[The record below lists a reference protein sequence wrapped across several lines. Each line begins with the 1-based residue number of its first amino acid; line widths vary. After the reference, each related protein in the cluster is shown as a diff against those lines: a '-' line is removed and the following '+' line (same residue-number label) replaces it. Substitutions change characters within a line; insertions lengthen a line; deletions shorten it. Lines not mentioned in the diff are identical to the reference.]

1 MGFYFIL
8 PSSLFSFA
16 TPIVKLENKLN
27 EGIKLKGANTTLYQP
42 IFYRAEGEVG
52 LLFNQGYIG
61 TIGQNTGKSNDIKT
75 FATLGIS
82 KLGFFQPANATGTF
96 GGTQGNDLAGTIK
109 IYFANGTVLSRTGSV
124 NWRETNNGNV
134 DIIGLILDSGQPD
147 HSISYG
153 SSSTF
158 ILKSGT
164 TSGVGNNIGFKLS
177 RSTIS
182 FSDGQ
187 NRSGNAATSQVIGD
201 LNTELSYLAKVST
214 VTMST
219 ASIVEGNN
227 LVYTVTFD
235 KSNPA
240 QQIFDFSITGSAT
253 STSDYSTALTISN
266 GVVNNGDGTI
276 TVPSGVTSF
285 TVTIATVD
293 DTVIESTETVIL
305 TVGSK
310 LATGNILDNDTPNV
324 SFTSTSSSGLES
336 VSSANATVDLSVASG
351 LTVTVDYVVTGTAT
365 GSGTDYTLA
374 NGTLTFNPADVQ
386 ETITIASIVDDAILE
401 ANETVII
408 TLSNPSNANL
418 GANTVHTYT
427 INNDDTAAVTIADVS
442 GAENGGTITVTATL
456 DNAVQGGFTVDM
468 NTADGTATIAD
479 SDYTAV
485 TGQTLT
491 FTGTAGET
499 QTFTITPT
507 GDTKF
512 ETNETVTVSQSNL
525 AATSLAVDI
534 TDGATVTLNND
545 DSAAVTIADVSG
557 AENGGTI
564 TVTATLDNAV
574 QGGFTVDMNT
584 ADGTA
589 TIADSDYI
597 AVTGQTLTFTGTAG
611 ETQTFTITPTGD
623 TKFETNET
631 VTVSQSNLAATSL
644 AVDITDGATV
654 TLNNDDTEPTVT
666 LSVDNSSIAE
676 ATGTAAI
683 TATLSNLSINAAT
696 VTLAYSGTATSGT
709 DYNATASTS
718 ITIPA
723 GSLSASATTGI
734 TAIQDAN
741 PETNE
746 TIIIDVTNVTNGTEN
761 GTQQQT
767 ITIIDDDTPNV
778 SFTSTSSS
786 GLESVSS
793 ANATVD
799 LSVASGL
806 TVTVDYVVTGTAT
819 GSGTDYTLANGTL
832 TFNPAD
838 VQETI
843 TIASIVD
850 DAILEANETVIIT
863 LSNPSNANLGANT
876 VHTYTINNDD
886 TAAVTIADV
895 SGAENGG
902 TITVTATLDNAVQG
916 GFTVDMNTADGTATI
931 ADSDYTAVTGQTL
944 TFTGTAGE
952 TQTFTITPTGDTK
965 FETNETVTVSQGNL
979 AATSLAVDITDGATV
994 TLNNDDSAA
1003 VTIADVSGAENGG
1016 TITVTATLD
1025 NAVQGGFTVDMNTA
1039 DGTATIADSD
1049 YTAVTGQTLTF
1060 TGTAG
1065 ETQTFTIT
1073 PTGDTKFETNE
1084 TVTVSQGNLA
1094 ATSLA
1099 VDITDGATVTLNNDD
1114 SAAVT
1119 IADVSGAENG
1129 GTITVT
1135 ATLDNAVQGG
1145 FTVDMNTADGTA
1157 TIADS
1162 DYIAVTGQT
1171 LTFTGTAGETQTFT
1185 ITPTG
1190 DTKFETNETVTVSQS
1205 NLAATSLAVDIT
1217 DGATVTLNND
1227 DSAAV
1232 TIADVSGAEN
1242 GGTITVTATLDNA
1255 VQGGFTVDMNTADG
1269 TATIADSDYI
1279 AVTGQ
1284 TLTFTGTAGETQTFT
1299 ITPTGDTKFETNETV
1314 TVSQSNLA
1322 ATSLA
1327 VDITDG
1333 ATVTLNNDDSAAV
1346 TIADVSGAENGG
1358 TITVTATLDN
1368 AVQGGFTVD
1377 MNTADGT
1384 ATIADSDYIA
1394 VTGQTLTFTGTAGE
1408 TQTFTITPT
1417 GDTKFETN
1425 ETVTVSQSNLAAT
1438 SLAVDITDGA
1448 IVTLNNDDSA
1458 GITITPNNAQGKVDI
1473 SGNLI
1478 TTEAGAT
1485 NTFKVFLNA
1494 QPTGNVTVAITGL
1507 DATEGSLSAS
1517 SLTFTTSNW
1526 NTAQT
1531 VTVTGIDDPQIDGDI
1546 VYTLTAT
1553 ASGGGYNNQTRT
1565 VGVVNQDNDTSPPVS
1580 VNSITVNEA
1589 SPTAVFEVSGAAG
1602 QLTTLALANGTTTG
1616 LTGLEY
1622 YNGTAWVAYTSGTVT
1637 LNSSGKL
1644 LVRTSLSP
1652 EQEAASDNGETF
1664 TITATNTGGTAAAG
1678 TGAIKDDGTGTI
1690 FNEDG
1695 TENTTAPKDDDRV
1708 LTVNSITVNEASPT
1722 AVFEVSGAAGQLT
1735 TLALA
1740 NGTTTGLTG
1749 LEYYNGTAWV
1759 AYTSGTV
1766 TLNSSG
1772 KLLVRTS
1779 LSPEQ
1784 EAASDNGETFT
1795 ITATNTGGT
1804 AAAGTGA
1811 IKDDGTG
1818 TIFNED
1824 GTENTTAP
1832 KDDDRV
1838 YPQPDLNATYL
1849 GIPITGSIA
1858 TNDEVPA
1865 GSTYGQPV
1873 PSSSNPKGATL
1884 ELKPDGSYVFNS
1896 TKPGVYAFTV
1906 PVCNAF
1912 GDCVT
1917 TTLTITVKEL
1927 GQPDTPILNT
1937 DLGAVR
1943 VGEPVAIQTLG
1954 NDAPGRIG
1962 VKLNPA
1968 SVQVTVA
1975 PVNGVVTVNLV
1986 TGVITY
1992 TPNAGFVG
2000 KDVYTYTVC
2009 DTGNSALCSTAIQE
2023 ITVLSAD
2030 EPNTITATD
2039 DFTTA
2044 SAGSILSGNV
2054 IFNDDDLDGQ
2064 VLQVTPQ
2071 VVVSQVGVSKLN
2083 ADGTFVFTPAKG
2095 FIGPTQFIYEV
2106 STGGATPISTRATVY
2121 LLVAPAVLIAVMDNF
2136 KANEING
2143 LAGGTVG
2150 NVLTNDLFNGAPVKA
2165 ADVVVAV
2172 KNNGGITGLTI
2183 DAIGNL
2189 IVPKGTAPGSYVV
2202 TYTICDVNFPTN
2214 CSEAMVI
2221 VEVFHGVNLK
2231 ITKSAISPS
2240 NYEGDQLEFLIRVE
2254 NNGSVDASEVVVT
2267 DKLDAGFSYVTSTV
2281 SGASAVASVS
2291 GLEVRWTF
2299 ATLAANQVAEITVR
2313 VKANP
2318 LADGREKL
2326 IANTAKVSS
2335 PARELSPND
2344 NSSTTSVAIKPFF
2357 LSNVITPNGDGKND
2371 AFVINGLGK
2380 FASNELIIFD
2390 RWGSHVF
2397 QKKGY
2402 QNDWTGQGLVAGTY
2416 FYVLSVV
2423 DPGGAATK
2431 FKGWI
2436 QLIRE

>member
-82 KLGFFQPANATGTF
+82 KVGFFQPANATGTF

-124 NWRETNNGNV
+124 NWRETNNGSV

-164 TSGVGNNIGFKLS
+164 TSGVGNNIGLKLS

-965 FETNETVTVSQGNL
+965 FETNETVTVSQ
-979 AATSLAVDITDGATV
+979 S
-994 TLNNDDSAA
+994 
-1003 VTIADVSGAENGG
+1003 
-1016 TITVTATLD
+1016 
-1025 NAVQGGFTVDMNTA
+1025 
-1039 DGTATIADSD
+1039 
-1049 YTAVTGQTLTF
+1049 
-1060 TGTAG
+1060 
-1065 ETQTFTIT
+1065 
-1073 PTGDTKFETNE
+1073 
-1084 TVTVSQGNLA
+1084 NLA

-1190 DTKFETNETVTVSQS
+1190 DTKFETNETVTVSQG

>member
-512 ETNETVTVSQSNL
+512 ETNETVTVSQGNL

-965 FETNETVTVSQGNL
+965 FETNETVTVSQ
-979 AATSLAVDITDGATV
+979 S
-994 TLNNDDSAA
+994 
-1003 VTIADVSGAENGG
+1003 
-1016 TITVTATLD
+1016 
-1025 NAVQGGFTVDMNTA
+1025 
-1039 DGTATIADSD
+1039 
-1049 YTAVTGQTLTF
+1049 
-1060 TGTAG
+1060 
-1065 ETQTFTIT
+1065 
-1073 PTGDTKFETNE
+1073 
-1084 TVTVSQGNLA
+1084 NLA

-1190 DTKFETNETVTVSQS
+1190 DTKFETNETVTVSQG

>member
-124 NWRETNNGNV
+124 NWRETNNGSV

-965 FETNETVTVSQGNL
+965 FETNETVTVSQSNL

-1049 YTAVTGQTLTF
+1049 YIAVTGQTLTF

>member
-1 MGFYFIL
+1 M
-8 PSSLFSFA
+8 
-16 TPIVKLENKLN
+16 N

-82 KLGFFQPANATGTF
+82 KVGFFQPANATGTF

-124 NWRETNNGNV
+124 NWRETNNGSV

-164 TSGVGNNIGFKLS
+164 TSGVGNNIGLKLS

-965 FETNETVTVSQGNL
+965 FETNETVTVSQSNL

-1049 YTAVTGQTLTF
+1049 YIAVTGQTLTF

>member
-1 MGFYFIL
+1 M
-8 PSSLFSFA
+8 
-16 TPIVKLENKLN
+16 
-27 EGIKLKGANTTLYQP
+27 
-42 IFYRAEGEVG
+42 
-52 LLFNQGYIG
+52 
-61 TIGQNTGKSNDIKT
+61 
-75 FATLGIS
+75 
-82 KLGFFQPANATGTF
+82 
-96 GGTQGNDLAGTIK
+96 
-109 IYFANGTVLSRTGSV
+109 
-124 NWRETNNGNV
+124 
-134 DIIGLILDSGQPD
+134 
-147 HSISYG
+147 
-153 SSSTF
+153 
-158 ILKSGT
+158 
-164 TSGVGNNIGFKLS
+164 
-177 RSTIS
+177 
-182 FSDGQ
+182 
-187 NRSGNAATSQVIGD
+187 
-201 LNTELSYLAKVST
+201 
-214 VTMST
+214 
-219 ASIVEGNN
+219 
-227 LVYTVTFD
+227 
-235 KSNPA
+235 
-240 QQIFDFSITGSAT
+240 
-253 STSDYSTALTISN
+253 
-266 GVVNNGDGTI
+266 
-276 TVPSGVTSF
+276 
-285 TVTIATVD
+285 
-293 DTVIESTETVIL
+293 
-305 TVGSK
+305 
-310 LATGNILDNDTPNV
+310 

-427 INNDDTAAVTIADVS
+427 I
-442 GAENGGTITVTATL
+442 
-456 DNAVQGGFTVDM
+456 
-468 NTADGTATIAD
+468 
-479 SDYTAV
+479 
-485 TGQTLT
+485 
-491 FTGTAGET
+491 
-499 QTFTITPT
+499 
-507 GDTKF
+507 
-512 ETNETVTVSQSNL
+512 
-525 AATSLAVDI
+525 
-534 TDGATVTLNND
+534 
-545 DSAAVTIADVSG
+545 
-557 AENGGTI
+557 
-564 TVTATLDNAV
+564 
-574 QGGFTVDMNT
+574 
-584 ADGTA
+584 
-589 TIADSDYI
+589 
-597 AVTGQTLTFTGTAG
+597 
-611 ETQTFTITPTGD
+611 
-623 TKFETNET
+623 
-631 VTVSQSNLAATSL
+631 
-644 AVDITDGATV
+644 
-654 TLNNDDTEPTVT
+654 
-666 LSVDNSSIAE
+666 
-676 ATGTAAI
+676 
-683 TATLSNLSINAAT
+683 
-696 VTLAYSGTATSGT
+696 
-709 DYNATASTS
+709 
-718 ITIPA
+718 
-723 GSLSASATTGI
+723 
-734 TAIQDAN
+734 
-741 PETNE
+741 
-746 TIIIDVTNVTNGTEN
+746 
-761 GTQQQT
+761 
-767 ITIIDDDTPNV
+767 
-778 SFTSTSSS
+778 
-786 GLESVSS
+786 
-793 ANATVD
+793 
-799 LSVASGL
+799 
-806 TVTVDYVVTGTAT
+806 
-819 GSGTDYTLANGTL
+819 
-832 TFNPAD
+832 
-838 VQETI
+838 
-843 TIASIVD
+843 
-850 DAILEANETVIIT
+850 
-863 LSNPSNANLGANT
+863 
-876 VHTYTINNDD
+876 
-886 TAAVTIADV
+886 
-895 SGAENGG
+895 
-902 TITVTATLDNAVQG
+902 
-916 GFTVDMNTADGTATI
+916 
-931 ADSDYTAVTGQTL
+931 
-944 TFTGTAGE
+944 
-952 TQTFTITPTGDTK
+952 
-965 FETNETVTVSQGNL
+965 
-979 AATSLAVDITDGATV
+979 
-994 TLNNDDSAA
+994 
-1003 VTIADVSGAENGG
+1003 
-1016 TITVTATLD
+1016 
-1025 NAVQGGFTVDMNTA
+1025 
-1039 DGTATIADSD
+1039 
-1049 YTAVTGQTLTF
+1049 
-1060 TGTAG
+1060 
-1065 ETQTFTIT
+1065 
-1073 PTGDTKFETNE
+1073 
-1084 TVTVSQGNLA
+1084 
-1094 ATSLA
+1094 
-1099 VDITDGATVTLNNDD
+1099 
-1114 SAAVT
+1114 
-1119 IADVSGAENG
+1119 
-1129 GTITVT
+1129 
-1135 ATLDNAVQGG
+1135 
-1145 FTVDMNTADGTA
+1145 
-1157 TIADS
+1157 
-1162 DYIAVTGQT
+1162 
-1171 LTFTGTAGETQTFT
+1171 
-1185 ITPTG
+1185 
-1190 DTKFETNETVTVSQS
+1190 
-1205 NLAATSLAVDIT
+1205 
-1217 DGATVTLNND
+1217 
-1227 DSAAV
+1227 
-1232 TIADVSGAEN
+1232 
-1242 GGTITVTATLDNA
+1242 
-1255 VQGGFTVDMNTADG
+1255 
-1269 TATIADSDYI
+1269 
-1279 AVTGQ
+1279 
-1284 TLTFTGTAGETQTFT
+1284 
-1299 ITPTGDTKFETNETV
+1299 
-1314 TVSQSNLA
+1314 
-1322 ATSLA
+1322 
-1327 VDITDG
+1327 
-1333 ATVTLNNDDSAAV
+1333 NNDDSAAV

-1580 VNSITVNEA
+1580 VNSITVNEASPTAVFEVSGAAGQLTTLALANGTTTGLTGLEYYNGTAWVAYTSGTVTLNSSGKLLVRTSLSPEQEAASDNGETFTITATNTGGTAAAGTGAIKDDGTGTIFNEDGTENTTAPKDDDRVLTVNSITVNEA

>member
-1 MGFYFIL
+1 M
-8 PSSLFSFA
+8 
-16 TPIVKLENKLN
+16 
-27 EGIKLKGANTTLYQP
+27 
-42 IFYRAEGEVG
+42 
-52 LLFNQGYIG
+52 
-61 TIGQNTGKSNDIKT
+61 
-75 FATLGIS
+75 
-82 KLGFFQPANATGTF
+82 
-96 GGTQGNDLAGTIK
+96 
-109 IYFANGTVLSRTGSV
+109 
-124 NWRETNNGNV
+124 
-134 DIIGLILDSGQPD
+134 
-147 HSISYG
+147 
-153 SSSTF
+153 
-158 ILKSGT
+158 
-164 TSGVGNNIGFKLS
+164 
-177 RSTIS
+177 
-182 FSDGQ
+182 
-187 NRSGNAATSQVIGD
+187 
-201 LNTELSYLAKVST
+201 
-214 VTMST
+214 
-219 ASIVEGNN
+219 
-227 LVYTVTFD
+227 
-235 KSNPA
+235 
-240 QQIFDFSITGSAT
+240 
-253 STSDYSTALTISN
+253 
-266 GVVNNGDGTI
+266 
-276 TVPSGVTSF
+276 
-285 TVTIATVD
+285 
-293 DTVIESTETVIL
+293 
-305 TVGSK
+305 
-310 LATGNILDNDTPNV
+310 
-324 SFTSTSSSGLES
+324 
-336 VSSANATVDLSVASG
+336 
-351 LTVTVDYVVTGTAT
+351 
-365 GSGTDYTLA
+365 
-374 NGTLTFNPADVQ
+374 
-386 ETITIASIVDDAILE
+386 
-401 ANETVII
+401 
-408 TLSNPSNANL
+408 
-418 GANTVHTYT
+418 
-427 INNDDTAAVTIADVS
+427 
-442 GAENGGTITVTATL
+442 
-456 DNAVQGGFTVDM
+456 
-468 NTADGTATIAD
+468 
-479 SDYTAV
+479 
-485 TGQTLT
+485 
-491 FTGTAGET
+491 
-499 QTFTITPT
+499 
-507 GDTKF
+507 
-512 ETNETVTVSQSNL
+512 
-525 AATSLAVDI
+525 
-534 TDGATVTLNND
+534 
-545 DSAAVTIADVSG
+545 
-557 AENGGTI
+557 
-564 TVTATLDNAV
+564 
-574 QGGFTVDMNT
+574 
-584 ADGTA
+584 
-589 TIADSDYI
+589 
-597 AVTGQTLTFTGTAG
+597 
-611 ETQTFTITPTGD
+611 
-623 TKFETNET
+623 
-631 VTVSQSNLAATSL
+631 
-644 AVDITDGATV
+644 
-654 TLNNDDTEPTVT
+654 
-666 LSVDNSSIAE
+666 
-676 ATGTAAI
+676 
-683 TATLSNLSINAAT
+683 
-696 VTLAYSGTATSGT
+696 
-709 DYNATASTS
+709 
-718 ITIPA
+718 
-723 GSLSASATTGI
+723 
-734 TAIQDAN
+734 
-741 PETNE
+741 
-746 TIIIDVTNVTNGTEN
+746 
-761 GTQQQT
+761 
-767 ITIIDDDTPNV
+767 
-778 SFTSTSSS
+778 
-786 GLESVSS
+786 
-793 ANATVD
+793 
-799 LSVASGL
+799 
-806 TVTVDYVVTGTAT
+806 
-819 GSGTDYTLANGTL
+819 
-832 TFNPAD
+832 
-838 VQETI
+838 
-843 TIASIVD
+843 
-850 DAILEANETVIIT
+850 
-863 LSNPSNANLGANT
+863 
-876 VHTYTINNDD
+876 
-886 TAAVTIADV
+886 
-895 SGAENGG
+895 
-902 TITVTATLDNAVQG
+902 
-916 GFTVDMNTADGTATI
+916 
-931 ADSDYTAVTGQTL
+931 
-944 TFTGTAGE
+944 
-952 TQTFTITPTGDTK
+952 
-965 FETNETVTVSQGNL
+965 
-979 AATSLAVDITDGATV
+979 
-994 TLNNDDSAA
+994 
-1003 VTIADVSGAENGG
+1003 
-1016 TITVTATLD
+1016 
-1025 NAVQGGFTVDMNTA
+1025 
-1039 DGTATIADSD
+1039 
-1049 YTAVTGQTLTF
+1049 
-1060 TGTAG
+1060 
-1065 ETQTFTIT
+1065 
-1073 PTGDTKFETNE
+1073 
-1084 TVTVSQGNLA
+1084 A

-1227 DSAAV
+1227 DSA
-1232 TIADVSGAEN
+1232 
-1242 GGTITVTATLDNA
+1242 
-1255 VQGGFTVDMNTADG
+1255 
-1269 TATIADSDYI
+1269 
-1279 AVTGQ
+1279 
-1284 TLTFTGTAGETQTFT
+1284 
-1299 ITPTGDTKFETNETV
+1299 
-1314 TVSQSNLA
+1314 
-1322 ATSLA
+1322 
-1327 VDITDG
+1327 
-1333 ATVTLNNDDSAAV
+1333 
-1346 TIADVSGAENGG
+1346 
-1358 TITVTATLDN
+1358 
-1368 AVQGGFTVD
+1368 
-1377 MNTADGT
+1377 
-1384 ATIADSDYIA
+1384 
-1394 VTGQTLTFTGTAGE
+1394 
-1408 TQTFTITPT
+1408 
-1417 GDTKFETN
+1417 
-1425 ETVTVSQSNLAAT
+1425 
-1438 SLAVDITDGA
+1438 
-1448 IVTLNNDDSA
+1448 

-1580 VNSITVNEA
+1580 VNSITVNEASPTAVFEVSGAAGQLTTLALANGTTTGLTGLEYYNGTAWVAYTSGTVTLNSSGKLLVRTSLSPEQEAASDNGETFTITATNTGGTAAAGTGAIKDDGTGTIFNEDGTENTTAPKDDDRVLTVNSITVNEA

-2030 EPNTITATD
+2030 EPNTITAAD

-2121 LLVAPAVLIAVMDNF
+2121 LLVAPAVLVAVMDNF

>member
-1 MGFYFIL
+1 M
-8 PSSLFSFA
+8 
-16 TPIVKLENKLN
+16 
-27 EGIKLKGANTTLYQP
+27 
-42 IFYRAEGEVG
+42 
-52 LLFNQGYIG
+52 
-61 TIGQNTGKSNDIKT
+61 
-75 FATLGIS
+75 
-82 KLGFFQPANATGTF
+82 
-96 GGTQGNDLAGTIK
+96 
-109 IYFANGTVLSRTGSV
+109 
-124 NWRETNNGNV
+124 
-134 DIIGLILDSGQPD
+134 
-147 HSISYG
+147 
-153 SSSTF
+153 
-158 ILKSGT
+158 
-164 TSGVGNNIGFKLS
+164 
-177 RSTIS
+177 
-182 FSDGQ
+182 
-187 NRSGNAATSQVIGD
+187 
-201 LNTELSYLAKVST
+201 
-214 VTMST
+214 
-219 ASIVEGNN
+219 
-227 LVYTVTFD
+227 
-235 KSNPA
+235 
-240 QQIFDFSITGSAT
+240 
-253 STSDYSTALTISN
+253 
-266 GVVNNGDGTI
+266 
-276 TVPSGVTSF
+276 
-285 TVTIATVD
+285 
-293 DTVIESTETVIL
+293 
-305 TVGSK
+305 
-310 LATGNILDNDTPNV
+310 
-324 SFTSTSSSGLES
+324 
-336 VSSANATVDLSVASG
+336 
-351 LTVTVDYVVTGTAT
+351 
-365 GSGTDYTLA
+365 
-374 NGTLTFNPADVQ
+374 
-386 ETITIASIVDDAILE
+386 
-401 ANETVII
+401 
-408 TLSNPSNANL
+408 
-418 GANTVHTYT
+418 
-427 INNDDTAAVTIADVS
+427 
-442 GAENGGTITVTATL
+442 
-456 DNAVQGGFTVDM
+456 
-468 NTADGTATIAD
+468 
-479 SDYTAV
+479 
-485 TGQTLT
+485 
-491 FTGTAGET
+491 
-499 QTFTITPT
+499 
-507 GDTKF
+507 
-512 ETNETVTVSQSNL
+512 
-525 AATSLAVDI
+525 
-534 TDGATVTLNND
+534 
-545 DSAAVTIADVSG
+545 
-557 AENGGTI
+557 
-564 TVTATLDNAV
+564 
-574 QGGFTVDMNT
+574 
-584 ADGTA
+584 
-589 TIADSDYI
+589 
-597 AVTGQTLTFTGTAG
+597 
-611 ETQTFTITPTGD
+611 
-623 TKFETNET
+623 
-631 VTVSQSNLAATSL
+631 
-644 AVDITDGATV
+644 
-654 TLNNDDTEPTVT
+654 
-666 LSVDNSSIAE
+666 
-676 ATGTAAI
+676 
-683 TATLSNLSINAAT
+683 
-696 VTLAYSGTATSGT
+696 
-709 DYNATASTS
+709 
-718 ITIPA
+718 
-723 GSLSASATTGI
+723 
-734 TAIQDAN
+734 
-741 PETNE
+741 
-746 TIIIDVTNVTNGTEN
+746 
-761 GTQQQT
+761 
-767 ITIIDDDTPNV
+767 
-778 SFTSTSSS
+778 
-786 GLESVSS
+786 
-793 ANATVD
+793 
-799 LSVASGL
+799 
-806 TVTVDYVVTGTAT
+806 
-819 GSGTDYTLANGTL
+819 
-832 TFNPAD
+832 
-838 VQETI
+838 
-843 TIASIVD
+843 
-850 DAILEANETVIIT
+850 
-863 LSNPSNANLGANT
+863 
-876 VHTYTINNDD
+876 
-886 TAAVTIADV
+886 
-895 SGAENGG
+895 
-902 TITVTATLDNAVQG
+902 
-916 GFTVDMNTADGTATI
+916 
-931 ADSDYTAVTGQTL
+931 
-944 TFTGTAGE
+944 
-952 TQTFTITPTGDTK
+952 
-965 FETNETVTVSQGNL
+965 
-979 AATSLAVDITDGATV
+979 
-994 TLNNDDSAA
+994 
-1003 VTIADVSGAENGG
+1003 
-1016 TITVTATLD
+1016 
-1025 NAVQGGFTVDMNTA
+1025 
-1039 DGTATIADSD
+1039 
-1049 YTAVTGQTLTF
+1049 
-1060 TGTAG
+1060 
-1065 ETQTFTIT
+1065 
-1073 PTGDTKFETNE
+1073 
-1084 TVTVSQGNLA
+1084 
-1094 ATSLA
+1094 
-1099 VDITDGATVTLNNDD
+1099 
-1114 SAAVT
+1114 
-1119 IADVSGAENG
+1119 
-1129 GTITVT
+1129 
-1135 ATLDNAVQGG
+1135 
-1145 FTVDMNTADGTA
+1145 
-1157 TIADS
+1157 
-1162 DYIAVTGQT
+1162 
-1171 LTFTGTAGETQTFT
+1171 
-1185 ITPTG
+1185 
-1190 DTKFETNETVTVSQS
+1190 
-1205 NLAATSLAVDIT
+1205 
-1217 DGATVTLNND
+1217 
-1227 DSAAV
+1227 
-1232 TIADVSGAEN
+1232 
-1242 GGTITVTATLDNA
+1242 
-1255 VQGGFTVDMNTADG
+1255 
-1269 TATIADSDYI
+1269 
-1279 AVTGQ
+1279 
-1284 TLTFTGTAGETQTFT
+1284 
-1299 ITPTGDTKFETNETV
+1299 
-1314 TVSQSNLA
+1314 
-1322 ATSLA
+1322 
-1327 VDITDG
+1327 
-1333 ATVTLNNDDSAAV
+1333 
-1346 TIADVSGAENGG
+1346 
-1358 TITVTATLDN
+1358 
-1368 AVQGGFTVD
+1368 
-1377 MNTADGT
+1377 
-1384 ATIADSDYIA
+1384 
-1394 VTGQTLTFTGTAGE
+1394 QTLTFTGTAGE

-1927 GQPDTPILNT
+1927 GQADTPILNT

>member
-1 MGFYFIL
+1 M
-8 PSSLFSFA
+8 
-16 TPIVKLENKLN
+16 N

-631 VTVSQSNLAATSL
+631 VTVSQGNLAATSL

-886 TAAVTIADV
+886 TATVTIEDV
-895 SGAENGG
+895 SGNENDGA
-902 TITVTATLDNAVQG
+902 ITVTATLDNAVQG
-916 GFTVDMNTADGTATI
+916 GFTVDVNTADGTATT
-931 ADSDYTAVTGQTL
+931 ADSDYTAIASETL
-944 TFTGTAGE
+944 TFTGNAGE
-952 TQTFTITPTGDTK
+952 EQTFTFTPTADTK
-965 FETNETVTVSQGNL
+965 LEANETVTISMNNL
-979 AATSLAVDITDGATV
+979 ASTTLIIDITDTAAATINNDDTATV
-994 TLNNDDSAA
+994 T
-1003 VTIADVSGAENGG
+1003 IEDVSGNENDGA
-1016 TITVTATLD
+1016 ITVTATLD
-1025 NAVQGGFTVDMNTA
+1025 NAVQGGFTVDVNTA
-1039 DGTATIADSD
+1039 DGTATTADSD
-1049 YTAVTGQTLTF
+1049 YTAIASETLTF
-1060 TGTAG
+1060 TGNAG
-1065 ETQTFTIT
+1065 EEQTFTFT
-1073 PTGDTKFETNE
+1073 PTADTKLEANE
-1084 TVTVSQGNLA
+1084 TVTISMNNLA
-1094 ATSLA
+1094 STTLII
-1099 VDITDGATVTLNNDD
+1099 DITDTAAATINNDDTATVT
-1114 SAAVT
+1114 
-1119 IADVSGAENG
+1119 IEDVSGNENDG
-1129 GTITVT
+1129 AITVT

-1145 FTVDMNTADGTA
+1145 FTVDVNTADGTA
-1157 TIADS
+1157 TTADS
-1162 DYIAVTGQT
+1162 DYTAIASET
-1171 LTFTGTAGETQTFT
+1171 LTFTGNAGEEQTFT
-1185 ITPTG
+1185 FTPTA
-1190 DTKFETNETVTVSQS
+1190 DTKLEANETVTISMN
-1205 NLAATSLAVDIT
+1205 NLASTTLIIDIT
-1217 DGATVTLNND
+1217 DTAAATINNDDTATVT
-1227 DSAAV
+1227 
-1232 TIADVSGAEN
+1232 IEDVSGNEN
-1242 GGTITVTATLDNA
+1242 DGAITVTATLDNA
-1255 VQGGFTVDMNTADG
+1255 VQGGFTVDVNTADG
-1269 TATIADSDYI
+1269 TATTADSDYTAI
-1279 AVTGQ
+1279 ASE
-1284 TLTFTGTAGETQTFT
+1284 TLTFTGNAGEEQTFT
-1299 ITPTGDTKFETNETV
+1299 FTPTADTKLEANETV
-1314 TVSQSNLA
+1314 TISMNNLA
-1322 ATSLA
+1322 STTLII
-1327 VDITDG
+1327 DITDTAA
-1333 ATVTLNNDDSAAV
+1333 ATINNDDTATV
-1346 TIADVSGAENGG
+1346 TIADVSGNENDGA
-1358 TITVTATLDN
+1358 ITVTATLDN

-1377 MNTADGT
+1377 VNTADGT
-1384 ATIADSDYIA
+1384 ATTADSDY
-1394 VTGQTLTFTGTAGE
+1394 
-1408 TQTFTITPT
+1408 
-1417 GDTKFETN
+1417 
-1425 ETVTVSQSNLAAT
+1425 
-1438 SLAVDITDGA
+1438 
-1448 IVTLNNDDSA
+1448 
-1458 GITITPNNAQGKVDI
+1458 
-1473 SGNLI
+1473 
-1478 TTEAGAT
+1478 
-1485 NTFKVFLNA
+1485 
-1494 QPTGNVTVAITGL
+1494 
-1507 DATEGSLSAS
+1507 
-1517 SLTFTTSNW
+1517 
-1526 NTAQT
+1526 
-1531 VTVTGIDDPQIDGDI
+1531 
-1546 VYTLTAT
+1546 
-1553 ASGGGYNNQTRT
+1553 
-1565 VGVVNQDNDTSPPVS
+1565 
-1580 VNSITVNEA
+1580 
-1589 SPTAVFEVSGAAG
+1589 
-1602 QLTTLALANGTTTG
+1602 
-1616 LTGLEY
+1616 
-1622 YNGTAWVAYTSGTVT
+1622 
-1637 LNSSGKL
+1637 
-1644 LVRTSLSP
+1644 
-1652 EQEAASDNGETF
+1652 
-1664 TITATNTGGTAAAG
+1664 
-1678 TGAIKDDGTGTI
+1678 
-1690 FNEDG
+1690 
-1695 TENTTAPKDDDRV
+1695 
-1708 LTVNSITVNEASPT
+1708 
-1722 AVFEVSGAAGQLT
+1722 
-1735 TLALA
+1735 
-1740 NGTTTGLTG
+1740 
-1749 LEYYNGTAWV
+1749 
-1759 AYTSGTV
+1759 
-1766 TLNSSG
+1766 
-1772 KLLVRTS
+1772 
-1779 LSPEQ
+1779 
-1784 EAASDNGETFT
+1784 
-1795 ITATNTGGT
+1795 
-1804 AAAGTGA
+1804 
-1811 IKDDGTG
+1811 
-1818 TIFNED
+1818 
-1824 GTENTTAP
+1824 
-1832 KDDDRV
+1832 
-1838 YPQPDLNATYL
+1838 
-1849 GIPITGSIA
+1849 
-1858 TNDEVPA
+1858 
-1865 GSTYGQPV
+1865 
-1873 PSSSNPKGATL
+1873 
-1884 ELKPDGSYVFNS
+1884 
-1896 TKPGVYAFTV
+1896 
-1906 PVCNAF
+1906 
-1912 GDCVT
+1912 
-1917 TTLTITVKEL
+1917 
-1927 GQPDTPILNT
+1927 
-1937 DLGAVR
+1937 
-1943 VGEPVAIQTLG
+1943 
-1954 NDAPGRIG
+1954 
-1962 VKLNPA
+1962 
-1968 SVQVTVA
+1968 
-1975 PVNGVVTVNLV
+1975 
-1986 TGVITY
+1986 
-1992 TPNAGFVG
+1992 
-2000 KDVYTYTVC
+2000 
-2009 DTGNSALCSTAIQE
+2009 TAI
-2023 ITVLSAD
+2023 
-2030 EPNTITATD
+2030 
-2039 DFTTA
+2039 A
-2044 SAGSILSGNV
+2044 SAN
-2054 IFNDDDLDGQ
+2054 LD
-2064 VLQVTPQ
+2064 
-2071 VVVSQVGVSKLN
+2071 
-2083 ADGTFVFTPAKG
+2083 
-2095 FIGPTQFIYEV
+2095 
-2106 STGGATPISTRATVY
+2106 
-2121 LLVAPAVLIAVMDNF
+2121 
-2136 KANEING
+2136 
-2143 LAGGTVG
+2143 
-2150 NVLTNDLFNGAPVKA
+2150 
-2165 ADVVVAV
+2165 
-2172 KNNGGITGLTI
+2172 
-2183 DAIGNL
+2183 
-2189 IVPKGTAPGSYVV
+2189 
-2202 TYTICDVNFPTN
+2202 
-2214 CSEAMVI
+2214 
-2221 VEVFHGVNLK
+2221 FH
-2231 ITKSAISPS
+2231 
-2240 NYEGDQLEFLIRVE
+2240 R
-2254 NNGSVDASEVVVT
+2254 
-2267 DKLDAGFSYVTSTV
+2267 
-2281 SGASAVASVS
+2281 
-2291 GLEVRWTF
+2291 
-2299 ATLAANQVAEITVR
+2299 
-2313 VKANP
+2313 
-2318 LADGREKL
+2318 
-2326 IANTAKVSS
+2326 
-2335 PARELSPND
+2335 
-2344 NSSTTSVAIKPFF
+2344 NS
-2357 LSNVITPNGDGKND
+2357 
-2371 AFVINGLGK
+2371 
-2380 FASNELIIFD
+2380 
-2390 RWGSHVF
+2390 R
-2397 QKKGY
+2397 
-2402 QNDWTGQGLVAGTY
+2402 
-2416 FYVLSVV
+2416 
-2423 DPGGAATK
+2423 
-2431 FKGWI
+2431 
-2436 QLIRE
+2436 

>member
-82 KLGFFQPANATGTF
+82 KVGFFQPANATGTF

-124 NWRETNNGNV
+124 NWRETNNGSV

-965 FETNETVTVSQGNL
+965 FETNETVTVSQSNL

-1049 YTAVTGQTLTF
+1049 YIAVTGQTLTF

>member
-1 MGFYFIL
+1 M
-8 PSSLFSFA
+8 
-16 TPIVKLENKLN
+16 
-27 EGIKLKGANTTLYQP
+27 
-42 IFYRAEGEVG
+42 
-52 LLFNQGYIG
+52 
-61 TIGQNTGKSNDIKT
+61 
-75 FATLGIS
+75 
-82 KLGFFQPANATGTF
+82 
-96 GGTQGNDLAGTIK
+96 
-109 IYFANGTVLSRTGSV
+109 
-124 NWRETNNGNV
+124 
-134 DIIGLILDSGQPD
+134 
-147 HSISYG
+147 
-153 SSSTF
+153 
-158 ILKSGT
+158 
-164 TSGVGNNIGFKLS
+164 
-177 RSTIS
+177 
-182 FSDGQ
+182 
-187 NRSGNAATSQVIGD
+187 
-201 LNTELSYLAKVST
+201 
-214 VTMST
+214 
-219 ASIVEGNN
+219 
-227 LVYTVTFD
+227 
-235 KSNPA
+235 
-240 QQIFDFSITGSAT
+240 
-253 STSDYSTALTISN
+253 
-266 GVVNNGDGTI
+266 
-276 TVPSGVTSF
+276 
-285 TVTIATVD
+285 D

-965 FETNETVTVSQGNL
+965 FETNETVTVSQSNL

-1049 YTAVTGQTLTF
+1049 YIAVTGQTLTF

>member
-82 KLGFFQPANATGTF
+82 KVGFFQPANATGTF

-124 NWRETNNGNV
+124 NWRETNNGSV

-164 TSGVGNNIGFKLS
+164 TSGVGNNIGLKLS

-965 FETNETVTVSQGNL
+965 FETNETVTVSQSNL

-1049 YTAVTGQTLTF
+1049 YIAVTGQTLTF

-1927 GQPDTPILNT
+1927 GQADTPILNT

>member
-1 MGFYFIL
+1 M
-8 PSSLFSFA
+8 
-16 TPIVKLENKLN
+16 
-27 EGIKLKGANTTLYQP
+27 
-42 IFYRAEGEVG
+42 
-52 LLFNQGYIG
+52 
-61 TIGQNTGKSNDIKT
+61 
-75 FATLGIS
+75 
-82 KLGFFQPANATGTF
+82 
-96 GGTQGNDLAGTIK
+96 
-109 IYFANGTVLSRTGSV
+109 
-124 NWRETNNGNV
+124 
-134 DIIGLILDSGQPD
+134 
-147 HSISYG
+147 
-153 SSSTF
+153 
-158 ILKSGT
+158 
-164 TSGVGNNIGFKLS
+164 
-177 RSTIS
+177 
-182 FSDGQ
+182 
-187 NRSGNAATSQVIGD
+187 
-201 LNTELSYLAKVST
+201 
-214 VTMST
+214 
-219 ASIVEGNN
+219 
-227 LVYTVTFD
+227 
-235 KSNPA
+235 
-240 QQIFDFSITGSAT
+240 
-253 STSDYSTALTISN
+253 
-266 GVVNNGDGTI
+266 
-276 TVPSGVTSF
+276 
-285 TVTIATVD
+285 
-293 DTVIESTETVIL
+293 
-305 TVGSK
+305 
-310 LATGNILDNDTPNV
+310 
-324 SFTSTSSSGLES
+324 
-336 VSSANATVDLSVASG
+336 
-351 LTVTVDYVVTGTAT
+351 
-365 GSGTDYTLA
+365 
-374 NGTLTFNPADVQ
+374 
-386 ETITIASIVDDAILE
+386 
-401 ANETVII
+401 
-408 TLSNPSNANL
+408 
-418 GANTVHTYT
+418 
-427 INNDDTAAVTIADVS
+427 
-442 GAENGGTITVTATL
+442 
-456 DNAVQGGFTVDM
+456 
-468 NTADGTATIAD
+468 
-479 SDYTAV
+479 
-485 TGQTLT
+485 
-491 FTGTAGET
+491 
-499 QTFTITPT
+499 
-507 GDTKF
+507 
-512 ETNETVTVSQSNL
+512 
-525 AATSLAVDI
+525 
-534 TDGATVTLNND
+534 
-545 DSAAVTIADVSG
+545 
-557 AENGGTI
+557 
-564 TVTATLDNAV
+564 
-574 QGGFTVDMNT
+574 
-584 ADGTA
+584 
-589 TIADSDYI
+589 
-597 AVTGQTLTFTGTAG
+597 
-611 ETQTFTITPTGD
+611 
-623 TKFETNET
+623 
-631 VTVSQSNLAATSL
+631 
-644 AVDITDGATV
+644 
-654 TLNNDDTEPTVT
+654 
-666 LSVDNSSIAE
+666 
-676 ATGTAAI
+676 
-683 TATLSNLSINAAT
+683 
-696 VTLAYSGTATSGT
+696 
-709 DYNATASTS
+709 
-718 ITIPA
+718 
-723 GSLSASATTGI
+723 
-734 TAIQDAN
+734 
-741 PETNE
+741 
-746 TIIIDVTNVTNGTEN
+746 
-761 GTQQQT
+761 
-767 ITIIDDDTPNV
+767 
-778 SFTSTSSS
+778 
-786 GLESVSS
+786 
-793 ANATVD
+793 
-799 LSVASGL
+799 
-806 TVTVDYVVTGTAT
+806 
-819 GSGTDYTLANGTL
+819 
-832 TFNPAD
+832 
-838 VQETI
+838 
-843 TIASIVD
+843 
-850 DAILEANETVIIT
+850 
-863 LSNPSNANLGANT
+863 
-876 VHTYTINNDD
+876 
-886 TAAVTIADV
+886 
-895 SGAENGG
+895 
-902 TITVTATLDNAVQG
+902 
-916 GFTVDMNTADGTATI
+916 
-931 ADSDYTAVTGQTL
+931 
-944 TFTGTAGE
+944 
-952 TQTFTITPTGDTK
+952 
-965 FETNETVTVSQGNL
+965 
-979 AATSLAVDITDGATV
+979 
-994 TLNNDDSAA
+994 
-1003 VTIADVSGAENGG
+1003 
-1016 TITVTATLD
+1016 
-1025 NAVQGGFTVDMNTA
+1025 
-1039 DGTATIADSD
+1039 
-1049 YTAVTGQTLTF
+1049 
-1060 TGTAG
+1060 
-1065 ETQTFTIT
+1065 
-1073 PTGDTKFETNE
+1073 
-1084 TVTVSQGNLA
+1084 
-1094 ATSLA
+1094 
-1099 VDITDGATVTLNNDD
+1099 
-1114 SAAVT
+1114 
-1119 IADVSGAENG
+1119 
-1129 GTITVT
+1129 
-1135 ATLDNAVQGG
+1135 
-1145 FTVDMNTADGTA
+1145 
-1157 TIADS
+1157 
-1162 DYIAVTGQT
+1162 
-1171 LTFTGTAGETQTFT
+1171 
-1185 ITPTG
+1185 
-1190 DTKFETNETVTVSQS
+1190 
-1205 NLAATSLAVDIT
+1205 
-1217 DGATVTLNND
+1217 
-1227 DSAAV
+1227 
-1232 TIADVSGAEN
+1232 
-1242 GGTITVTATLDNA
+1242 
-1255 VQGGFTVDMNTADG
+1255 
-1269 TATIADSDYI
+1269 
-1279 AVTGQ
+1279 
-1284 TLTFTGTAGETQTFT
+1284 
-1299 ITPTGDTKFETNETV
+1299 
-1314 TVSQSNLA
+1314 
-1322 ATSLA
+1322 
-1327 VDITDG
+1327 
-1333 ATVTLNNDDSAAV
+1333 
-1346 TIADVSGAENGG
+1346 
-1358 TITVTATLDN
+1358 
-1368 AVQGGFTVD
+1368 
-1377 MNTADGT
+1377 
-1384 ATIADSDYIA
+1384 
-1394 VTGQTLTFTGTAGE
+1394 
-1408 TQTFTITPT
+1408 
-1417 GDTKFETN
+1417 
-1425 ETVTVSQSNLAAT
+1425 
-1438 SLAVDITDGA
+1438 
-1448 IVTLNNDDSA
+1448 
-1458 GITITPNNAQGKVDI
+1458 
-1473 SGNLI
+1473 
-1478 TTEAGAT
+1478 
-1485 NTFKVFLNA
+1485 
-1494 QPTGNVTVAITGL
+1494 
-1507 DATEGSLSAS
+1507 
-1517 SLTFTTSNW
+1517 
-1526 NTAQT
+1526 
-1531 VTVTGIDDPQIDGDI
+1531 
-1546 VYTLTAT
+1546 
-1553 ASGGGYNNQTRT
+1553 
-1565 VGVVNQDNDTSPPVS
+1565 
-1580 VNSITVNEA
+1580 
-1589 SPTAVFEVSGAAG
+1589 
-1602 QLTTLALANGTTTG
+1602 
-1616 LTGLEY
+1616 
-1622 YNGTAWVAYTSGTVT
+1622 
-1637 LNSSGKL
+1637 
-1644 LVRTSLSP
+1644 
-1652 EQEAASDNGETF
+1652 
-1664 TITATNTGGTAAAG
+1664 
-1678 TGAIKDDGTGTI
+1678 
-1690 FNEDG
+1690 
-1695 TENTTAPKDDDRV
+1695 
-1708 LTVNSITVNEASPT
+1708 TVNSITVNEASPT

-1858 TNDEVPA
+1858 TNDKVPA